1 MPLCPLP
8 SPPPPHTQNS
18 AMDSKILWQEL
29 YPREI
34 YLQLRNSKNPFVDH
48 GVPSVE
54 ESDLLVL
61 PEILQN
67 FMEIELQK

>member
-1 MPLCPLP
+1 MPLCPLS
-8 SPPPPHTQNS
+8 SPPLPQNS

-34 YLQLRNSKNPFVDH
+34 YLQLCNSKNPFVDH
-48 GVPSVE
+48 GAPSLE